1 MAKNPRV
8 RFGKTLGQLGR
19 EIDNTADAQ
28 SGRRPM
34 NGREMRVIEYL
45 AAMDSKIVESG
56 DAMRDRLR
64 DIPNGWR
71 QWRLMASTL
80 SRLLVQLYDLMPIK
94 NLRHIQNV
102 CAHGEVL
109 IRMQP
114 ASRVPEYTL
123 VNEDDLRILVNTS
136 MAAECAICFKE
147 GKEIDRCPLRRA
159 MLSIAPLMKT
169 RRPAAD
175 TVTSRWRQ
183 NTENT
188 CNGGPTMNKVIIIGN
203 LTRDPEGGNTQSGVT
218 WCRFTVAVTRRHAGA
233 DGQRQAD
240 FLNVV
245 AWRTTAENCL
255 RYLTKGRKVAVEG
268 RIETRQYD
276 GDDGQRRYVTE
287 IVADVVEFVSS
298 KQGGAAYQDEDE
310 NY

>member
-1 MAKNPRV
+1 
-8 RFGKTLGQLGR
+8 
-19 EIDNTADAQ
+19 
-28 SGRRPM
+28 
-34 NGREMRVIEYL
+34 
-45 AAMDSKIVESG
+45 
-56 DAMRDRLR
+56 
-64 DIPNGWR
+64 
-71 QWRLMASTL
+71 
-80 SRLLVQLYDLMPIK
+80 
-94 NLRHIQNV
+94 
-102 CAHGEVL
+102 
-109 IRMQP
+109 
-114 ASRVPEYTL
+114 
-123 VNEDDLRILVNTS
+123 
-136 MAAECAICFKE
+136 
-147 GKEIDRCPLRRA
+147 
-159 MLSIAPLMKT
+159 
-169 RRPAAD
+169 
-175 TVTSRWRQ
+175 
-183 NTENT
+183 
-188 CNGGPTMNKVIIIGN
+188 MNKVIIIGN